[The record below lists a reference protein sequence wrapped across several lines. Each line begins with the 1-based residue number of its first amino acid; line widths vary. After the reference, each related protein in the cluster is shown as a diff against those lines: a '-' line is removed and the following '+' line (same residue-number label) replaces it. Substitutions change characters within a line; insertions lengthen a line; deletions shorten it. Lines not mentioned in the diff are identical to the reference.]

1 MYAFRL
7 LDKFV
12 KKKKL
17 KIFCKLLAMVAA
29 YGTMGGAPKTI
40 CGWLFFELT
49 VGNSQNSPNR

>member
-1 MYAFRL
+1 
-7 LDKFV
+7 
-12 KKKKL
+12 L